1 MLAIVAEDHAY
12 DIGAIGTG
20 PILEVVPL
28 LRPREAISLDAWFLA
43 GSTVY
48 SSSSTWLPF

>member
-1 MLAIVAEDHAY
+1 MLAVGTEDHAY

-28 LRPREAISLDAWFLA
+28 LRPREAISLDACFLA
-43 GSTVY
+43 GGTVH